1 MNIPVYNNITTPE
14 SLGATIRNDDQVS
27 TWFSLLLKAPLA
39 RDFLTARDNV
49 TQGTY
54 ERFSGLIRLQAG
66 MTGLLGGLLLAAWIF
81 PHEYIWGAGA
91 LLLFLGILSVRRQK
105 TTVIEKLALIFVLN
119 NFDRQ
124 ALGRQTLYQITE
136 FYAREYRIPSL
147 VEAINIFTRAAQD
160 TAFTFLAI
168 TLLLIP
174 FPSFSWER
182 AFVLILGYPFARNAL
197 FAYILKKKT
206 IGKTSRPP
214 GHPR

>member
-27 TWFSLLLKAPLA
+27 AWFSLLLKAPLA

-54 ERFSGLIRLQAG
+54 EHFSGLTRLQAG
-66 MTGLLGGLLLAAWIF
+66 MTGLLGGLLLSAWIF

-91 LLLFLGILSVRRQK
+91 LLLFPGILSVRRQK

-124 ALGRQTLYQITE
+124 SLGRQTLYQITE
-136 FYAREYRIPSL
+136 FYAREYGIPSL
-147 VEAINIFTRAAQD
+147 VETINIFTRAAQD
-160 TAFTFLAI
+160 TAFTFLSI

-174 FPSFSWER
+174 FPSFSWGR
-182 AFVLILGYPFARNAL
+182 AFVLILGYPFTRNAL